1 MRLID
6 ADALK
11 AEIEKALDNAGLSE
25 YEACI
30 CVTSIYDK
38 CIDNAQTFIW
48 CSATPEGLPLMDL
61 RERPK
66 GNWIDNKVAFYH
78 VCSECG
84 ACVTEVL
91 YKIFLCEGELNY
103 CPNCGAKMDG

>member
-1 MRLID
+1 MKYIVDIHGELEGD
-6 ADALK
+6 Y
-11 AEIEKALDNAGLSE
+11 EIIGK
-25 YEACI
+25 YE
-30 CVTSIYDK
+30 
-38 CIDNAQTFIW
+38 
-48 CSATPEGLPLMDL
+48 
-61 RERPK
+61 ERPK

-103 CPNCGAKMDG
+103 CPNCGAQMIGGEE